1 MRSIVARAALALVL
15 LVPACASGHA
25 SPAAPEQGAPAP
37 DDPVVLDVANHT
49 WADVDVYVL
58 ASSMRARLGTVASQG
73 TTEVVVPRD
82 VWAYG
87 SIQVRVEPI
96 GGEQP
101 YVTDRIEIH
110 GGQKITLTVEH
121 QNGLSSWVV
130 ENTARW

>member
-1 MRSIVARAALALVL
+1 MRSTITRAALALVL
-15 LVPACASGHA
+15 LAPACASSHQSA
-25 SPAAPEQGAPAP
+25 EQGSPAP

-49 WADVDVYVL
+49 WNDADVYVL
-58 ASSMRARLGTVASQG
+58 ASTLRARLGTVASLG

-82 VWAYG
+82 IWAYG

-96 GGEQP
+96 GGGLP

-110 GGQKITLTVEH
+110 GGQKISLTVEH

-130 ENTARW
+130 ENTTHW